1 MKKIAVVGA
10 GAFGC
15 TVAYKLAKLGYHV
28 DLFERNDD
36 IFKEAS
42 GINQYR
48 LHRGYH
54 YPRSKET
61 ISSCSD
67 SLEEFIKEYGE
78 SIVKDTEN
86 YYCIAKEKS
95 LTSKEDFLRILK
107 ENNLKFSIESLD
119 ILNME
124 NIDLCVKVEE
134 QLFDPLIL
142 KQICF
147 NRIKETDVNLL
158 LNTAF
163 THEMENDYEKII
175 ICTYANLN
183 FLPSIDNRDYQ
194 YELCEKPVLKLPDS
208 FKNKSVVI
216 MDGPFMCIDPL
227 GDTGCFVMGNVVY
240 AIHDQTIGKK
250 INVPVEFIE
259 QLNNGIVSNPKITN
273 IDKFVQSASV
283 FFPEIDKAV
292 HVGSMFTIRT
302 VLPKVDKTDERPT
315 LVESINDKYIKV
327 FSGKIVSCV
336 KAADDVCSLVSN

>member
-15 TVAYKLAKLGYHV
+15 TTAYKLAKLGFSI
-28 DLFERNDD
+28 DLYERNDD

-48 LHRGYH
+48 LHKGYH

-61 ISSCSD
+61 IKSCTD
-67 SLEEFIKEYGE
+67 SLVDFEQEFGECVIKN
-78 SIVKDTEN
+78 TEN
-86 YYCIAKEKS
+86 YYCIAKKDS
-95 LTSKEDFLRILK
+95 LTSKERFLKVLE
-107 ENNLKFSIESLD
+107 ENNLKYSIQEIN
-119 ILNME
+119 ILNQE

-134 QLFDPLIL
+134 ELFDPEKL
-142 KQICF
+142 KQICH
-147 NRIKETDVNLL
+147 NRIKETGVRLL
-158 LNTAF
+158 LNTTF
-163 THEMENDYEKII
+163 TYEMENDYDKII

-183 FLPSIDNRDYQ
+183 FLPEVDIRDYQ

-227 GDTGCFVMGNVVY
+227 GDTGYFVMGNVVH
-240 AIHDQTIGKK
+240 AIHDQKIGKK

-259 QLNNGIVSNPKITN
+259 QLNNGIVSNPKVTN
-273 IDKFVQSASV
+273 IDKFIQSASL

-302 VLPKVDKTDERPT
+302 VLPK
-315 LVESINDKYIKV
+315 
-327 FSGKIVSCV
+327 
-336 KAADDVCSLVSN
+336 